1 MAVAVDSLFKGIKME
16 GRKKKSEEMPDRKVK
31 EAGNNGQDQWS
42 VIQNFFFIFVFR
54 ISLVFVGFSFIFLVQ
69 TSLYVKF
76 AIKTTIWLYTKYC
89 GIYSAGITQFCRL
102 KGNLFL

>member
-1 MAVAVDSLFKGIKME
+1 ME
-16 GRKKKSEEMPDRKVK
+16 VRKNNKKKKSEEMPDRKVK
-31 EAGNNGQDQWS
+31 EAGNNGQEQWS

-89 GIYSAGITQFCRL
+89 VIYSAGITQFCRL